1 MSSRRITALTNIFFD
16 DEYDGED
23 GRSEYAAA
31 KSGTDLAYRRQ
42 IRKRQAQK
50 KGIQKKYAAK
60 LRQQKTLA
68 AQKTAVSQ
76 SKRLVV
82 LRQKAKRSL
91 TLALA
96 VLLLAGFCLN
106 CINDCTMLLQGGLSA
121 LGGSTYPS
129 KDEDM
134 LRAEAVY
141 AESERELQNYLDNYE
156 RTHSYDE
163 YHFTLDEI
171 GHDPYVLI
179 SLLTAYQGGS
189 WQFADVEE
197 LIEDL
202 FDRQYL
208 LVESVEMEIR
218 TNAEG
223 NNYPWY
229 VCNVELHNRDL
240 AQQTTILPQDRLE
253 LYALYMR
260 TLGNRP
266 DLFDRAE
273 YPNASVIEPPLIYEI
288 PPEAMADEVFAA
300 MIAEAEKYLGYPYV
314 WGGSNPSTSFDCS
327 GFVCWVVN
335 HTEGLANVG
344 RTTANGL
351 RSLTT
356 AVAPDSAQPGDL
368 VFFKDTY
375 ANAPSGASHVG
386 IYVGGGMMIH
396 CGSPISYADITDRY
410 WQNHLL
416 GFGRLPRN

>member
-16 DEYDGED
+16 DEYESEE

-68 AQKTAVSQ
+68 VQKTAESQ
-76 SKRLVV
+76 SKRLSV
-82 LRQKAKRSL
+82 LRQKGKRSL
-91 TLALA
+91 MLALA
-96 VLLLAGFCLN
+96 ALLLAGFCLN
-106 CINDCTMLLQGGLSA
+106 CINGCTMLLQGGLSA
-121 LGGSTYPS
+121 LSGSTYPS
-129 KDEDM
+129 RDEDM

-141 AESERELQNYLDNYE
+141 AESENELQSYLDNYKI
-156 RTHSYDE
+156 THNYDE
-163 YHFTLDEI
+163 YHFELDEI

-189 WQFADVEE
+189 WRFADVEE
-197 LIEDL
+197 LIENL

-218 TNAEG
+218 TDAEG

-240 AQQTTILPQDRLE
+240 AQQTAILPQDRLE

-288 PPEAMADEVFAA
+288 PPEAMTDEVFAA

-335 HTEGLANVG
+335 HTDGLANVG

-356 AVAPDSAQPGDL
+356 AVSPNNARPGDL

-375 ANAPSGASHVG
+375 ANAPDGASHVG
-386 IYVGGGMMIH
+386 IYVGNGMMIH

>member
-1 MSSRRITALTNIFFD
+1 MTKLRFD
-16 DEYDGED
+16 DEERDADSGAQAAGTGADMAED
-23 GRSEYAAA
+23 TADYLRRRS
-31 KSGTDLAYRRQ
+31 K
-42 IRKRQAQK
+42 KKQAQK
-50 KGIQKKYAAK
+50 RGIKKQYAAQVRQKKAA
-60 LRQQKTLA
+60 A
-68 AQKTAVSQ
+68 VEKTAASQ
-76 SKRLVV
+76 SGRAAAWLYRRKRGLI
-82 LRQKAKRSL
+82 
-91 TLALA
+91 LALA

-106 CINDCTMLLQGGLSA
+106 CINGCSMLLQGGLSA

-134 LRAEAVY
+134 LAAEAAY
-141 AESERELQNYLDNYE
+141 AAGESELQSYLDNYE

-163 YHFTLDEI
+163 YHFELDEI
-171 GHDPYVLI
+171 GHDPYVLV
-179 SLLTAYQGGS
+179 SLLTAYMGGE
-189 WQFADVEE
+189 WKFAKVEE

-208 LVESVEMEIR
+208 LVERVEMEVR
-218 TNAEG
+218 TDGEG
-223 NNYPWY
+223 GSYPWY
-229 VCNVELHNRDL
+229 VCYVELHNRDL
-240 AQQTTILPQDRLE
+240 GQQTAILTGERLE

-288 PPEAMADEVFAA
+288 PPEVMADEVFAA

-314 WGGSNPSTSFDCS
+314 WGGSSPSTSFDCS
-327 GFVCWVVN
+327 GFVCWVIN
-335 HTEGLANVG
+335 HTEGLGNVG

-351 RSLTT
+351 RSLTV
-356 AVAPDSAQPGDL
+356 AVAPENARPGDL

-375 ANAPSGASHVG
+375 ANAPNGASHVG

-416 GFGRLPRN
+416 GFGRLDRD

>member
-1 MSSRRITALTNIFFD
+1 MTNIRFD
-16 DEYDGED
+16 DETDNEG

-31 KSGTDLAYRRQ
+31 RGAVDYARR
-42 IRKRQAQK
+42 RKKQNQK
-50 KGIQKKYAAK
+50 RSIKKKYAAQ
-60 LRQQKTLA
+60 LRQQKAVA
-68 AQKTAVSQ
+68 AQKTAASQ
-76 SKRLVV
+76 TKRLAV

-91 TLALA
+91 ILALA

-106 CINDCTMLLQGGLSA
+106 CVNGCTMLLQGGLSA

-129 KDEDM
+129 QDEDM

-141 AESERELQNYLDNYE
+141 AESENALKNYLDNYE

-163 YHFTLDEI
+163 YHFMLDEI
-171 GHDPYVLI
+171 GHDPYVLV
-179 SLLTAYQGGS
+179 SLLTAYQGGG
-189 WQFADVEE
+189 WRFADVEE
-197 LIEDL
+197 LIEEL

-218 TNAEG
+218 TDAEG

-229 VCNVELHNRDL
+229 VCYVGLHNRDL
-240 AQQTTILPQDRLE
+240 AQQTAILPQDRLE

-288 PPEAMADEVFAA
+288 PLEALSDEVFAA

-314 WGGSNPSTSFDCS
+314 WGGSNPNTSFDCS

-356 AVAPDSAQPGDL
+356 AVSPDSARPGDL

-375 ANAPSGASHVG
+375 ANAPQGASHVG
-386 IYVGGGMMIH
+386 IYVGNGMMIH

-416 GFGRLPRN
+416 GFGRLSRN

>member
-68 AQKTAVSQ
+68 AQKTAESQ
-76 SKRLVV
+76 TKRLVV
-82 LRQKAKRSL
+82 LRQKGKRSL

-106 CINDCTMLLQGGLSA
+106 CINGCTMLLQGGLSA

-141 AESERELQNYLDNYE
+141 AESENELQSYLDNYE
-156 RTHSYDE
+156 RTHAYDE
-163 YHFTLDEI
+163 YHFELDKI

-189 WQFADVEE
+189 WQFAEVEE

-208 LVESVEMEIR
+208 LVESVELEIR
-218 TNAEG
+218 TDAEG

-240 AQQTTILPQDRLE
+240 AQQTAILPPDRLE

-288 PPEAMADEVFAA
+288 PPEALSDEVFAA

-375 ANAPSGASHVG
+375 ANAPQGASHVG

-416 GFGRLPRN
+416 GFGRLNRN

>member
-1 MSSRRITALTNIFFD
+1 MTNIFFD

-31 KSGTDLAYRRQ
+31 RGAADYARRRRRKKQNQKSS
-42 IRKRQAQK
+42 IK
-50 KGIQKKYAAK
+50 KKYAAAV
-60 LRQQKTLA
+60 RQKKTA
-68 AQKTAVSQ
+68 AVQKTAASQ
-76 SKRLVV
+76 TKRLAV

-91 TLALA
+91 ILALA

-106 CINDCTMLLQGGLSA
+106 CVNGCTMLLQGGLSA

-129 KDEDM
+129 QDEDM

-141 AESERELQNYLDNYE
+141 AESERELQNYLDSYE
-156 RTHSYDE
+156 QSHSYDE
-163 YHFTLDEI
+163 YHFMLDEI
-171 GHDPYVLI
+171 GHDPYVLV
-179 SLLTAYQGGS
+179 SLLTAYQGGG
-189 WQFADVEE
+189 WQFAEVEK

-218 TNAEG
+218 TDAEG

-229 VCNVELHNRDL
+229 VCYVELHNRDL
-240 AQQTTILPQDRLE
+240 AQQTAILPQDRLE

-273 YPNASVIEPPLIYEI
+273 YPNASLIEPPLIYEI
-288 PPEAMADEVFAA
+288 PPEALSDEVFAA
-300 MIAEAEKYLGYPYV
+300 MVAEAEKYLGYPYV
-314 WGGSNPSTSFDCS
+314 WGGSNPNTSFDCS

-356 AVAPDSAQPGDL
+356 AVSPDSAQPGDL
-368 VFFKDTY
+368 VFFRDTY
-375 ANAPSGASHVG
+375 ANAPQGASHVG
-386 IYVGGGMMIH
+386 IYVGNGMMIH

-416 GFGRLPRN
+416 GFGRLSRN

>member
-1 MSSRRITALTNIFFD
+1 MSSRRIIALTDIYFD
-16 DEYDGED
+16 DEYDGDD
-23 GRSEYAAA
+23 GGSEYAAA
-31 KSGTDLAYRRQ
+31 KTVGNYLNRRKKQ
-42 IRKRQAQK
+42 NQKRSIK
-50 KGIQKKYAAK
+50 KKYAAV
-60 LRQQKTLA
+60 RQRKTAA
-68 AQKTAVSQ
+68 AQKAAVSQ
-76 SKRLVV
+76 AKRLTV
-82 LRQKAKRSL
+82 LRQKAKHSAL
-91 TLALA
+91 TLILI
-96 VLLLAGFCLN
+96 LLLAGFCLN
-106 CINDCTMLLQGGLSA
+106 CVNGCTMLLQGGLSA

-141 AESERELQNYLDNYE
+141 AESERELQSYLDSYE
-156 RTHSYDE
+156 QTHSYDE
-163 YHFTLDEI
+163 YHFELDEI

-189 WQFADVEE
+189 WRFAEVEE
-197 LIEDL
+197 LIEEL

-218 TNAEG
+218 TDAEG

-240 AQQTTILPQDRLE
+240 AQQTAILPQDRLE

-266 DLFDRAE
+266 DLFDIAE

-288 PPEAMADEVFAA
+288 PPEAMTDEVFAA
-300 MIAEAEKYLGYPYV
+300 MITEAEKYLGYPYV

-335 HTEGLANVG
+335 HTDGLANVG

-356 AVAPDSAQPGDL
+356 AVAPSNAQPGDL

>member
-1 MSSRRITALTNIFFD
+1 MTNICFD
-16 DEYDGED
+16 DEIDNEG

-31 KSGTDLAYRRQ
+31 RGAVDYARCRR
-42 IRKRQAQK
+42 RKKQNQK
-50 KGIQKKYAAK
+50 RSIKKKYAAQ
-60 LRQQKTLA
+60 LRQQKAVA
-68 AQKTAVSQ
+68 AQKTAASQ
-76 SKRLVV
+76 TKRLAV

-91 TLALA
+91 ILALI

-106 CINDCTMLLQGGLSA
+106 CVNGCTMLLQGGLSA

-129 KDEDM
+129 QDEDM

-141 AESERELQNYLDNYE
+141 AESENALKNYLDNYE

-163 YHFTLDEI
+163 YHFMLDEI
-171 GHDPYVLI
+171 GHDPYVLV
-179 SLLTAYQGGS
+179 SLLTAYQGGG
-189 WQFADVEE
+189 WQFAEVEE

-218 TNAEG
+218 TNEDG
-223 NNYPWY
+223 ESYPWY

-240 AQQTTILPQDRLE
+240 AQQTAILPQDRLE

-335 HTEGLANVG
+335 HTDGLANVG

-351 RSLTT
+351 RSLTPT
-356 AVAPDSAQPGDL
+356 VSQNNAQPGDL
-368 VFFKDTY
+368 VFFRDTY
-375 ANAPSGASHVG
+375 ANAPQGASHVG
-386 IYVGGGMMIH
+386 IYVGNGMMIH

-416 GFGRLPRN
+416 GFGRLSRN

>member
-1 MSSRRITALTNIFFD
+1 MTNICFD
-16 DEYDGED
+16 DETDNEG

-31 KSGTDLAYRRQ
+31 RGAADYARRRRRKKQNQKSS
-42 IRKRQAQK
+42 IK
-50 KGIQKKYAAK
+50 KKYAAAV
-60 LRQQKTLA
+60 RQKKTA
-68 AQKTAVSQ
+68 AVQKTAASQ
-76 SKRLVV
+76 TRRLLVW
-82 LRQKAKRSL
+82 RQKAKHSAL
-91 TLALA
+91 TLILI
-96 VLLLAGFCLN
+96 LLLAGFCLN
-106 CINDCTMLLQGGLSA
+106 CVNGCTMLLQGGLSA

-129 KDEDM
+129 QDEDM

-141 AESERELQNYLDNYE
+141 AESENALKNYLDNYE

-163 YHFTLDEI
+163 YHFMLDEI
-171 GHDPYVLI
+171 GHDPYVLV
-179 SLLTAYQGGS
+179 SLLTAYQGGG
-189 WQFADVEE
+189 WQFAEVEE

-218 TNAEG
+218 TNEDG
-223 NNYPWY
+223 ESYPWY

-240 AQQTTILPQDRLE
+240 AQQTAILPQDRLE

-335 HTEGLANVG
+335 HTDGLANVG

-351 RSLTT
+351 RSLTPT
-356 AVAPDSAQPGDL
+356 VSQNNAQPGDL
-368 VFFKDTY
+368 VFFRDTY
-375 ANAPSGASHVG
+375 ANAPQGASHVG
-386 IYVGGGMMIH
+386 IYVGNGMMIH

-416 GFGRLPRN
+416 GFGRLSRN

>member
-1 MSSRRITALTNIFFD
+1 MSSRRITALTNICFD
-16 DEYDGED
+16 DEYENDSYN
-23 GRSEYAAA
+23 SEISAA

-50 KGIQKKYAAK
+50 KGIQKKYAAR
-60 LRQQKTLA
+60 LRQQKA
-68 AQKTAVSQ
+68 VAVQKTAESQ
-76 SKRLVV
+76 SKRLSV
-82 LRQKAKRSL
+82 LRQKGKRSL

-106 CINDCTMLLQGGLSA
+106 CGSGCTMLLQGGLSA

-141 AESERELQNYLDNYE
+141 AESERELQSYLDSYE
-156 RTHSYDE
+156 QTHSYDE
-163 YHFTLDEI
+163 YHFELDEI
-171 GHDPYVLI
+171 GHDPYMLI
-179 SLLTAYQGGS
+179 SLLTAYQGGG
-189 WQFADVEE
+189 WRFADVEE

-218 TNAEG
+218 IDAEG

-229 VCNVELHNRDL
+229 VCSVELHNRDL
-240 AQQTTILPQDRLE
+240 AQQTAILLQDRLE

-356 AVAPDSAQPGDL
+356 AVAPASAQPGDL

-375 ANAPSGASHVG
+375 ANAPDGASHVG

-416 GFGRLPRN
+416 GFGRLSRN